1 MTLRIEA
8 GGDRTPILNTQLLTV
23 NGRAPLET
31 PPLPRRRPSSES
43 RASQGVL
50 YCSLLVVACSATL
63 GMIQAFT
70 IRERIRTC
78 TALFTDYRTC
88 SCSSTFACSLT
99 RYSRNPILKCRDSRA
114 EKYITFSLSSAR
126 VHRSVH
132 HALRARYC
140 NVTMLL
146 LLLLLLL
153 PGLSLLL
160 LTLRGIEPQR
170 TTEPLPRRCA
180 HRNPRDHR
188 GRKKVQA
195 QPASLP
201 SQSC

>member
-1 MTLRIEA
+1 MIRFKNVYTERREIDLRGGDEAARPPDERCLACSISVATGGRTQNTLR
-8 GGDRTPILNTQLLTV
+8 TYTYQYLH
-23 NGRAPLET
+23 
-31 PPLPRRRPSSES
+31 
-43 RASQGVL
+43 
-50 YCSLLVVACSATL
+50 
-63 GMIQAFT
+63 
-70 IRERIRTC
+70 
-78 TALFTDYRTC
+78 
-88 SCSSTFACSLT
+88 T
-99 RYSRNPILKCRDSRA
+99 RRNPILKCRDSRA